1 MLSRI
6 VLIYA
11 MAEDKRDAAAETL
24 NALGLP
30 VLFVGSEKYA
40 LSLKAVLEPG
50 SAEAAGDGI
59 DETFAVLHGF
69 SRDGLDPALE
79 ALRSLGIGLK
89 AVTTP
94 TNLSWSGERL
104 YKNLKAEREA
114 IKRAK
119 NRKKR

>member
-1 MLSRI
+1 MSP
-6 VLIYA
+6 
-11 MAEDKRDAAAETL
+11 ET
-24 NALGLP
+24 
-30 VLFVGSEKYA
+30 
-40 LSLKAVLEPG
+40 
-50 SAEAAGDGI
+50 AAGDGI
-59 DETFAVLHGF
+59 DEIFAVLHGF

>member
-1 MLSRI
+1 M
-6 VLIYA
+6 
-11 MAEDKRDAAAETL
+11 
-24 NALGLP
+24 
-30 VLFVGSEKYA
+30 
-40 LSLKAVLEPG
+40 LEPG

-59 DETFAVLHGF
+59 DEIFAVLHGF

-94 TNLSWSGERL
+94 TNLSWSGEKL